1 MEKISSEERYFLLR
15 KVLLSK
21 ITVILRLHR
30 IVTHPI
36 MKNTFLLGLLFLSTV
51 TFAQRNNFKNITEKD
66 GKIGIGTKTPDQL
79 LTVKGSI
86 HTQEVVVDLEG
97 AVAPDY
103 VFESYFEGVSALK
116 PTYEVPTLESI
127 AAFIKANYHL
137 PGVPSAAQ
145 MKEEGVSLK
154 QLNLVLLEKI
164 EELTL
169 YTLAQQKELN
179 TLKEKV
185 ETLEKTKEE

>member
-1 MEKISSEERYFLLR
+1 MRFFFLR

-21 ITVILRLHR
+21 ITVILKLD
-30 IVTHPI
+30 ILVTQHS
-36 MKNTFLLGLLFLSTV
+36 MKNILLLGLLLLSTV
-51 TFAQRNNFKNITEKD
+51 TFAQRNKFKNMTEKN
-66 GKIGIGTKTPDQL
+66 GMIGIGTTTPDQL

-86 HTQEVVVDLEG
+86 HAQEVVVDLEG

-103 VFESYFEGVSALK
+103 VFESYFEGVSVLQ
-116 PTYEVPTLESI
+116 PRYRVPTLESV

-145 MKEEGVSLK
+145 MKEEGVALK
-154 QLNLVLLEKI
+154 ELNLVLLEKI

-185 ETLEKTKEE
+185 AALEKTKEE